1 MPVEPAGAESIR
13 AAAAILRAG
22 GLVAFPT
29 ETVYGLGADA
39 LDPAAVAGIYAA
51 KGRPATNPVIVHV
64 LGADATRR
72 LVAEW
77 PERAARLAEAFWP
90 GPLTLVLAKSHLV
103 PEIVTAGGPTVALR
117 SPAHPVARAL
127 LEACGLPLA
136 APSANRSGML
146 SPTTAAHVESSL
158 GERVPM
164 ILDGGPC
171 AGGIESTVLDLTG
184 PAARVLRPGLVGVA
198 ELAAVL
204 GEAVGLGA
212 AHGGAGPL
220 MSPGLLAS
228 HYAPRTPLYLG
239 ESEAECHAHMA
250 RHPGAVWYS
259 YPDDPASVARHLYE
273 VLHEFDADSY
283 PAIVMLLPPNRPEW
297 AAIRDRLR
305 RAAARL

>member
-1 MPVEPAGAESIR
+1 MPVEAAGAESIR
-13 AAAAILRAG
+13 AAAALLRAG

-29 ETVYGLGADA
+29 ETVYGLGANA
-39 LDPAAVAGIYAA
+39 LDPEAVARIYAA
-51 KGRPATNPVIVHV
+51 KGRPPANPVIVHV
-64 LGADATRR
+64 LGADAARY
-72 LVAEW
+72 LVAGW
-77 PERAARLAEAFWP
+77 PARAARLAEAFWP

-146 SPTTAAHVESSL
+146 SPTTAAHVEASL
-158 GERVPM
+158 GDRVPL

-184 PAARVLRPGLVGVA
+184 PAPRVLRPGLVGVA

-204 GEAVGLGA
+204 GEAVGLG
-212 AHGGAGPL
+212 GAGAGAL

-228 HYAPRTPLYLG
+228 HYAPRTPLILAHS
-239 ESEAECHAHMA
+239 ESELAARLAEF
-250 RHPGAVWYS
+250 PGAVAYRL
-259 YPDDPASVARHLYE
+259 PPDPAA
-273 VLHEFDADSY
+273 
-283 PAIVMLLPPNRPEW
+283 
-297 AAIRDRLR
+297 
-305 RAAARL
+305 AAARLYADLHALDTGGFARIVVRAPPDAAGWAAVRDRLKRAAQ